1 MSSKTTV
8 KLLQQTAGLQLINPH
23 AKWLWAGKKT
33 LIVKDRLYAYMLDQA
48 LYVLDDKYSYGAIRL
63 LKPIKLTSKEFE
75 QRTTEHLISEEE
87 RTKWWSD
94 SKSLYAYPFAWI
106 KKFDM
111 PRRIERPNTEHSFVR
126 DVCFLCDS
134 DTEMVEEK
142 IPKEEE
148 PAGGTFLL
156 LEGKDGQKYKVR
168 AELVEE
174 IEEEEELAEKELSVE
189 KRGDKWCV
197 VHGHPQKPGSPTDK
211 PKGSI
216 IKCFPTKA
224 DAERMHKAIII
235 RQKTKED
242 ADLSEEGGHKVLNI
256 QKFPKEMMESFKKVK
271 SEGKSR
277 PFVLQWHITNEHSH
291 TDLRFDVGDNVQGIA
306 LFSPPSINKKDLLTN
321 KARSIMSTIKNSQS
335 ESWMNTGGVFELAD
349 KSSCELFLT
358 IGTGTYTVDEIDE
371 THLSFELTSD
381 DGIVELAPLKEYLDK
396 GFSVPKNISPK
407 LKQLSG
413 AFSFHIVDI
422 GNERSIMLFDSIHT
436 SKNIS
441 DDIISKIYTL
451 SEKNCSRAE
460 IAAAV
465 GLSDITVWSHQKGL
479 GFV

>member
-1 MSSKTTV
+1 
-8 KLLQQTAGLQLINPH
+8 
-23 AKWLWAGKKT
+23 
-33 LIVKDRLYAYMLDQA
+33 
-48 LYVLDDKYSYGAIRL
+48 
-63 LKPIKLTSKEFE
+63 
-75 QRTTEHLISEEE
+75 
-87 RTKWWSD
+87 
-94 SKSLYAYPFAWI
+94 
-106 KKFDM
+106 
-111 PRRIERPNTEHSFVR
+111 
-126 DVCFLCDS
+126 
-134 DTEMVEEK
+134 
-142 IPKEEE
+142 
-148 PAGGTFLL
+148 
-156 LEGKDGQKYKVR
+156 
-168 AELVEE
+168 
-174 IEEEEELAEKELSVE
+174 
-189 KRGDKWCV
+189 
-197 VHGHPQKPGSPTDK
+197 
-211 PKGSI
+211 
-216 IKCFPTKA
+216 
-224 DAERMHKAIII
+224 
-235 RQKTKED
+235 
-242 ADLSEEGGHKVLNI
+242 
-256 QKFPKEMMESFKKVK
+256 
-271 SEGKSR
+271 
-277 PFVLQWHITNEHSH
+277 
-291 TDLRFDVGDNVQGIA
+291 
-306 LFSPPSINKKDLLTN
+306 
-321 KARSIMSTIKNSQS
+321 MSTIKNSQS